1 MSEEVV
7 KDSGLRMLLEKTGVG
22 EIPNLGDKV
31 SVHYEIWLGEGTT
44 SSNYDYNNE
53 EYVNVMYD
61 STYEDKPFSGPI
73 DIVLGQLTP
82 KDDTYSKGDSL
93 LGFDEALLE
102 MKVGE
107 KRKLFIPAD
116 LAYGELGASSF
127 HNPFGYRIPPGQS
140 IACAVELVEIKETAS
155 TREQKTFKGPAYE
168 AV

>member
-7 KDSGLRMLLEKTGVG
+7 KDSGLRMLLEKTGDG
-22 EIPNLGDKV
+22 ETPNLGDKV

-44 SSNYDYNNE
+44 SSNYDYDNE

-61 STYEDKPFSGPI
+61 STYEEKPFSGPI

-107 KRKLFIPAD
+107 KRKLFIPAE
-116 LAYGELGASSF
+116 LAYGELGSSSF
-127 HNPFGYRIPPGQS
+127 HNPFGYRIPPDQS
-140 IACAVELVEIKETAS
+140 IACAVELVAIKESAS
-155 TREQKTFKGPAYE
+155 AREQKTFKGPAYE

>member
-7 KDSGLRMLLEKTGVG
+7 KDSGLRMLLEKTGAG
-22 EIPNLGDKV
+22 DTPNLGDKV

-61 STYEDKPFSGPI
+61 NTYEDKPFSGPI
-73 DIVLGQLTP
+73 DIILGRLTP

-107 KRKLFIPAD
+107 KRKLFIPAE

-127 HNPFGYRIPPGQS
+127 HNPFGYRIPPGQPLS
-140 IACAVELVEIKETAS
+140 CAVELVEIKETAS